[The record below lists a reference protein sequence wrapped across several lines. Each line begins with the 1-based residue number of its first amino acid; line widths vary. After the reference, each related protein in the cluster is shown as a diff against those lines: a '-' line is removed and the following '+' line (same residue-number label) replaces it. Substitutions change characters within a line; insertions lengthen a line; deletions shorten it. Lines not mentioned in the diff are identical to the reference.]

1 MPTLFVIAGPNGI
14 GKTTS
19 SYDVVPKNTPV
30 INSDEIAKEA
40 RIAGLLTVNAQE
52 YSNREAMRLIEEQT
66 KTRNSFAIETNLAD
80 LDTWKFLLEMQK
92 TGYTIHVK
100 FFSTDDINILNERI
114 SERYRQ
120 GEHFVKPEVVME
132 RYVNGLNLLNHYFNR
147 PDILELF
154 DNTKQMIRLAEIS
167 QGQIIEVVD
176 SLPNWVTQYLGQH
189 FQQQIEQQ
197 KNVQELGSIEEVRK
211 SYEDLKAKADSL
223 LQKKN
228 QAKDDLK
235 EQNKNSNK
243 QKPRGL

>member
-40 RIAGLLTVNAQE
+40 RIAGLLTVNSQE

-92 TGYTIHVK
+92 TGYTIHLK

-120 GEHFVKPEVVME
+120 GEHFVNPDVVLE
-132 RYVNGLNLLNHYFNR
+132 RYVNGLNLLNHYFTR

-154 DNTKQMIRLAEIS
+154 DNTKQMIRLAEITH
-167 QGQIIEVVD
+167 GQIIEVVD

-189 FQQQIEQQ
+189 FQQQIEKQ
-197 KNVQELGSIEEVRK
+197 KNVRELGSIEEVRK
-211 SYEDLKAKADSL
+211 SYEELKAKADSL

-228 QAKDDLK
+228 QS
-235 EQNKNSNK
+235 QNKLDEQRKISNK